1 MLVNG
6 KPYRSLW
13 ESKDGASVFI
23 IDQRWLPHRFV
34 IEEIRTVEQMAT
46 AIREMHVRGA
56 VLIGA
61 AAAYGMVLAARQ
73 ALSLSPSEFHSAL
86 RKAAQQLL
94 QTRPTAI
101 NLQWAIEQQLAHL
114 QENSDPATV
123 LAAVLTTA
131 RKIVDEDLHRCA
143 SIGQYGFA
151 ILEQLIKKKSGQPL
165 NILTHCNAGW
175 LGCIDYGT
183 ATAPIYH
190 AAEHGLPLHVWVDE
204 TRPWNQG
211 ARLTA
216 WELAQQGIPHTVIA
230 DNAAAHLMQ
239 RGMVDIVIIGADR
252 VTRTGDVA
260 NKIGSLEKAVCAH
273 YFDVPVYVAL
283 PTSSIHWELSDGVAD
298 IPIEER
304 SADEVHYVSG
314 WNTSAQELCTV
325 RITPRESPA
334 RNWAFDVTP
343 ATFITGFITEFGVFA
358 PSELDTLRSKIAPS
372 VETPYDTTQQ

>member
-13 ESKDGASVFI
+13 ENNDGESVFI
-23 IDQRWLPHRFV
+23 IDQRWLPHQFV
-34 IEEIRTVEQMAT
+34 IEEIRTAEQMAT

-73 ALSLSPSEFHSAL
+73 ALHLPPSSFQTTL
-86 RKAAQQLL
+86 QKVAQHLL

-101 NLQWAIEQQLAHL
+101 NLQWAIQQQLEHL
-114 QENSDPATV
+114 QNNLDPATALDAL
-123 LAAVLTTA
+123 LATA
-131 RKIVDEDLHRCA
+131 RKIVDDDLHRCA
-143 SIGQYGFA
+143 SIGKYGFT
-151 ILEQLIKKKSGQPL
+151 ILKHLIKKRNSQRL

-190 AAEHGLPLHVWVDE
+190 AAEQGLPIHVWVDE

-239 RGMVDIVIIGADR
+239 RGMVDVVIIGADR

-260 NKIGSLEKAVCAH
+260 NKIGSLEKALCAH
-273 YFDVPVYVAL
+273 YFNIPFYVAL
-283 PTSSIHWELSDGVAD
+283 PTSSIHWKLSNGVAD

-304 SADEVHYVSG
+304 AADEVHYVSG
-314 WNTSAQELCTV
+314 WEPNTQKLCRV
-325 RITPRESPA
+325 RITPQESPA

-343 ATFITGFITEFGVFA
+343 ATFITGFITEFGVFT
-358 PSELDTLRSKIAPS
+358 PSELETLHGKITSPAEKS
-372 VETPYDTTQQ
+372 L